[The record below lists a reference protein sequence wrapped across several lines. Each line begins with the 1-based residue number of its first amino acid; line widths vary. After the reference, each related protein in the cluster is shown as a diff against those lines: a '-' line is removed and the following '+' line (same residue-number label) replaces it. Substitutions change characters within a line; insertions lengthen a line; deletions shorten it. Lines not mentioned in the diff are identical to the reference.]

1 MTIQAYQTLY
11 ESALAYGMRCALQGE
26 QRKIE
31 SYNKINALKDE
42 CSILEDN
49 VYSLENEIRSII
61 ETTENKRLNDQEQ
74 HKEGLLDDQNKNAIL
89 RETLEKKLCV

>member
-1 MTIQAYQTLY
+1 
-11 ESALAYGMRCALQGE
+11 MRCALQGE

-49 VYSLENEIRSII
+49 VFSLENEIRSII

-74 HKEGLLDDQNKNAIL
+74 HKEGLLDDQNKNQLL
-89 RETLEKKLCV
+89 RDQLEKKLMNKKEGEQKKEEPKQGG